1 MIGSHPRRGS
11 LLIAALLLF
20 SLLLVLG
27 LGLMSS
33 QVGRRRAVRAQ
44 IAAAQAKQL
53 CLTGWQD
60 AKVKLGL
67 DILFPPYGAQ
77 ASFSYSEDVYDIN
90 DHLFGTY
97 TVNID
102 LHYQRTRRHSVL
114 PIPLGT
120 DPAGQ
125 IPEGFYIISCTGKIG
140 DRGFEPLA
148 ERTMIFE
155 MDMTTFRVLRVTDR
169 GSL

>member
-1 MIGSHPRRGS
+1 MNYRSQRGA

-33 QVGRRRAVRAQ
+33 QAGRRRAVRAQ

-53 CLTGWQD
+53 CLAGWQD
-60 AKVKLGL
+60 AKLKLGT

-77 ASFSYSEDVYDIN
+77 ESFSYSEDVYDSKN
-90 DHLFGTY
+90 QLFGTY

-102 LHYQRTRRHSVL
+102 LRFQRTLRSSTPATV
-114 PIPLGT
+114 PST

-125 IPEGFYIISCTGKIG
+125 VPQGFYLITCTGKIG

-148 ERTMIFE
+148 ERTMKFE
-155 MDMTTFRVLRVTDR
+155 MDMTTFHVLRVTDL